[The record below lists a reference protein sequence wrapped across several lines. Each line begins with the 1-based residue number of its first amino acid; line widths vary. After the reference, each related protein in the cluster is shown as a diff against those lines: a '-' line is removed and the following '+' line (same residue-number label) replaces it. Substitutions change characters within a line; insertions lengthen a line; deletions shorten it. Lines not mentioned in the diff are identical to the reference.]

1 MDFAVHQQEFFFLYL
16 FLGDHWSSIYRC
28 ANICLSNLH
37 HITTHTQ
44 TINKNQ
50 IGILDM
56 YGDRFFFFLE
66 SLPFQPLLLVLGNFS
81 TVCFNFLLCTQLFYE
96 GKGRGG
102 SVLICWT
109 TCKTTQPRALQTET
123 LRINLA
129 FFLILEMS
137 LEGILFSC
145 ALSWS
150 TYGSSLVCVLLFLLD
165 CSINAYYFFLEIMLH
180 HPFIVL

>member
-145 ALSWS
+145 ALS
-150 TYGSSLVCVLLFLLD
+150 
-165 CSINAYYFFLEIMLH
+165 
-180 HPFIVL
+180 